1 MAGLSLLQFI
11 RDPCFVIA
19 DRYGCPV
26 HCGDTEAWTVGDEDG
41 AEGRHSWG
49 TLSQQE
55 LPTIQ
60 VDWFGVAKFL
70 SGIFLFYFS

>member
-49 TLSQQE
+49 TLS
-55 LPTIQ
+55 
-60 VDWFGVAKFL
+60 
-70 SGIFLFYFS
+70 